1 LLTDK
6 KILNMKFLTAIL
18 LTALLSFAIGLFTV
32 LPWYSFVF
40 CALLVAVAIH
50 QKPFKAFLAGFIA
63 LFLLWCMLA
72 LITDNA
78 NEHLLS
84 KKVAEI
90 LPLNG
95 NYILL
100 IILTGFVGGL
110 LGGMSA
116 LTGSLL
122 RKIK

>member
-1 LLTDK
+1 
-6 KILNMKFLTAIL
+6 MKFFTAII
-18 LTALLSFAIGLFTV
+18 LTALLTYAIGLFTN

-40 CALLVAVAIH
+40 CALIIAIAVH
-50 QKPFKAFLAGFIA
+50 QKPWKAFLSAFIA
-63 LFLLWCMLA
+63 VFILWIVLA
-72 LITDNA
+72 AIIDNA

-95 NYILL
+95 NYTLL
-100 IILTGFVGGL
+100 IIVTGFIGGL
-110 LGGMSA
+110 AAGMSA
-116 LTGSLL
+116 LTGSFL

>member
-1 LLTDK
+1 
-6 KILNMKFLTAIL
+6 MKFISALII
-18 LTALLSFAIGLFTV
+18 TALLCFAIGLFTN
-32 LPWYSFVF
+32 LPWYSFVL
-40 CALLVAVAIH
+40 CSLIVAVAIH

-63 LFLLWCMLA
+63 AFLLWFIMAWLK
-72 LITDNA
+72 DSA

-95 NYILL
+95 NYHLL
-100 IILTGFVGGL
+100 IILSGLIGGL
-110 LGGMSA
+110 LAGMGA
-116 LTGSLL
+116 LTGSFL